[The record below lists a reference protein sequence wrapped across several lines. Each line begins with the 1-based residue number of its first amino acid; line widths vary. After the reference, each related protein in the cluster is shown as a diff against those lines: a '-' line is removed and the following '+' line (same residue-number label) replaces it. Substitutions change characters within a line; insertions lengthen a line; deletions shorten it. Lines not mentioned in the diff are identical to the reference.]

1 MSRSTLP
8 LLDSSL
14 YPQVWQR
21 QTFAS
26 PQALLLSMLSAVLS
40 RDVIIDA
47 SAFTKQLLAD
57 DVYQEWINTT
67 VFGRYLHRNFTAFY
81 QQTEDS
87 FNTDMPALFRQEL
100 VRHAQYLP
108 LGQVLFFAGDMLKN
122 VRQTKTLTTTVNPAT
137 TIINAQK
144 MSHNLAQ
151 NLAQNLTVNTSKLII
166 NQITITG
173 KQVLG
178 FAIRHNKRT
187 SERLRNEVLIL
198 DFQDLRLVNE
208 QAIEDI
214 KKSNID
220 DSILLRSYELR

>member
-1 MSRSTLP
+1 MSRSTLA

-14 YPQVWQR
+14 YPQVWQ
-21 QTFAS
+21 QQIFTS
-26 PQALLLSMLSAVLS
+26 PKALLLSMLSATLS
-40 RDVIIDA
+40 RKVTIDA

-67 VFGRYLHRNFTAFY
+67 IFGRYLHRNFTAFY

-108 LGQVLFFAGDMLKN
+108 LGQVLFFAGDMSKS
-122 VRQTKTLTTTVNPAT
+122 VRQTKMLTTTVNPAT
-137 TIINAQK
+137 TIINTQK

-151 NLAQNLTVNTSKLII
+151 NLTVNTSRLII

-220 DSILLRSYELR
+220 DSILLRSYEMR

>member
-14 YPQVWQR
+14 YPQVWQQ
-21 QTFAS
+21 QTFTS
-26 PQALLLSMLSAVLS
+26 PQTLLLSMLSATLS
-40 RDVIIDA
+40 REVTIDA

-108 LGQVLFFAGDMLKN
+108 FKQVLFFAGDMPKS
-122 VRQTKTLTTTVNPAT
+122 VRQTKMLTTTVNPAT
-137 TIINAQK
+137 ATINAQTLN
-144 MSHNLAQ
+144 M
-151 NLAQNLTVNTSKLII
+151 NTSRLII

-187 SERLRNEVLIL
+187 SERLRNEVFIM

-220 DSILLRSYELR
+220 DSILLRSYEIR

>member
-14 YPQVWQR
+14 YPQVWQQ
-21 QTFAS
+21 QTFTS
-26 PQALLLSMLSAVLS
+26 PQALLLSMLSATLS
-40 RDVIIDA
+40 RKVTIDA

-108 LGQVLFFAGDMLKN
+108 LGQVLFFAGDMSKS
-122 VRQTKTLTTTVNPAT
+122 VRQTKMLTTTVNPAT
-137 TIINAQK
+137 TIINTQK

-151 NLAQNLTVNTSKLII
+151 NLTVNTSRLII

-220 DSILLRSYELR
+220 DSILLRSYEMR

>member
-14 YPQVWQR
+14 YPQVWQQ
-21 QTFAS
+21 QTFTS
-26 PQALLLSMLSAVLS
+26 PQALLLSMLSATLS
-40 RDVIIDA
+40 RNVTIDA

-67 VFGRYLHRNFTAFY
+67 VFGRYLHRNFTAFH
-81 QQTEDS
+81 QQTEDG

-108 LGQVLFFAGDMLKN
+108 LNQILFFAGDMPKS

-137 TIINAQK
+137 VIINAQK
-144 MSHNLAQ
+144 MTQ
-151 NLAQNLTVNTSKLII
+151 NLNINNSRLII

-214 KKSNID
+214 KKSNTD
-220 DSILLRSYELR
+220 DSILLRSYEIR